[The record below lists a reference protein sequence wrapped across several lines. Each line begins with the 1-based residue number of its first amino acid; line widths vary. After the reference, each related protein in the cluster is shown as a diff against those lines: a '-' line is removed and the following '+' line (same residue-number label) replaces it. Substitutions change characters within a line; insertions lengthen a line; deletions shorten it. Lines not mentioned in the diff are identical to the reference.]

1 MHGVHNVITF
11 LHISVHK
18 KYVNSKLAISKCLV
32 GNTYV
37 KREINNLFT
46 TQSDFSKVMVAA
58 IQNQPTTA
66 VFSSWSAASLEY

>member
-1 MHGVHNVITF
+1 MHGVNNVITVW
-11 LHISVHK
+11 HISAHK
-18 KYVNSKLAISKCLV
+18 KYVNSKLAISECLV
-32 GNTYV
+32 GNMV
-37 KREINNLFT
+37 KIEINNFFT

>member
-1 MHGVHNVITF
+1 MHGVNNVITVW
-11 LHISVHK
+11 HISVHE
-18 KYVNSKLAISKCLV
+18 KYVNSKLAISECLV
-32 GNTYV
+32 GNMV
-37 KREINNLFT
+37 KIEINNFFT

>member
-1 MHGVHNVITF
+1 MHGVHNVITV

-18 KYVNSKLAISKCLV
+18 KYVNSKLAISECLV
-32 GNTYV
+32 ENMV
-37 KREINNLFT
+37 KREINNFFT